1 MAEVMSFG
9 DGPADGN
16 EQMQR
21 MAAGP
26 ALAPIGETS
35 SKQASLDAAAAG
47 KPAAQARPGTASGMM
62 GVGPAVDP
70 NIAPKSCAAFAAI
83 GGDKVFYAAS
93 KLRRREYADCVA
105 ICSEILERNPYD
117 QAVWYLKCQA
127 LTAQA
132 WIDDTEM
139 EDEGAADMLLDQ
151 NAMAE
156 APRPGTSLARPLG
169 TAAGAPS
176 MSVRPMTGSGRPVT
190 GYARPGTGS
199 RPGTGTSDVGK
210 AMQGNRP
217 GTSRPVTSGG
227 RFVRLGTASMLSEPG
242 GPFINI
248 ERLDLKK
255 YAQRPA
261 LAKILCDYI
270 IYQLHNPRKA
280 LELASLATVAAEY
293 KDWWW
298 KARLGKCYYQLGL
311 LRDAEKQFQSVLKE
325 NDMVVAVLE
334 LCKVYIKLDQ
344 PNTALDVYRGYS
356 ERHPVRT
363 QSLRSLPC
371 ASHFPARVHV
381 RWLFS
386 NHWRRRVRACVPTSC
401 RGICTRCS
409 GSRASTTSS
418 TTSPKPS
425 PSTAKSSPSTLRTSR
440 PSPAWP
446 RTTSTRTS
454 RSWRCGCTAGCC
466 RWGSTRRSSGTT
478 SGSAASTPGSTTC
491 ASSASSAPSRSR
503 RTTTPPTSGTML
515 GS

>member
-1 MAEVMSFG
+1 M
-9 DGPADGN
+9 
-16 EQMQR
+16 
-21 MAAGP
+21 
-26 ALAPIGETS
+26 
-35 SKQASLDAAAAG
+35 
-47 KPAAQARPGTASGMM
+47 
-62 GVGPAVDP
+62 DP

-83 GGDKVFYAAS
+83 GGDRVFYAAS

-325 NDMVVAVLE
+325 NDMVVAGLE

-363 QSLRSLPC
+363 QSWRSLPC
-371 ASHFPARVHV
+371 ASRFGPDACAPAV
-381 RWLFS
+381 L
-386 NHWRRRVRACVPTSC
+386 
-401 RGICTRCS
+401 
-409 GSRASTTSS
+409 
-418 TTSPKPS
+418 
-425 PSTAKSSPSTLRTSR
+425 
-440 PSPAWP
+440 
-446 RTTSTRTS
+446 
-454 RSWRCGCTAGCC
+454 
-466 RWGSTRRSSGTT
+466 
-478 SGSAASTPGSTTC
+478 
-491 ASSASSAPSRSR
+491 
-503 RTTTPPTSGTML
+503 
-515 GS
+515 